1 MKNKTR
7 NIIIY
12 VICGILVLAII
23 VGMIFAVIKII
34 GKTASQNND
43 SSFNGSSI
51 FESGS
56 NSTSSNNSSS
66 VGGGSSQGGSTS
78 TPNSTSNPTSNSTSN
93 STSSNTNGLLNTGN
107 WSVVQKA
114 TMPTISGKS
123 MTRSEMEKLYRPH
136 TEWRIYEIRTT
147 KTEIKPKVGGTAYYV
162 SNRGVVSN
170 DGLTPETPFKN
181 ANQLKNVKLKA
192 GDVVYFERGSVFR
205 ANFTADVEGV
215 TYTAYGEGKKPEFY
229 TSYKNFASPDIW
241 KATDQKNVYLC
252 TEKLYTDVGNIV
264 FEEKTCG
271 YKVML
276 AKRDN
281 GDTYNYSDGKNFK
294 DYHDFS
300 KDLQFY
306 HDTSSGKLYL
316 RCDKGNPGKIYDR
329 IELSIKGSGIKVT
342 AKNVTIDNLCV
353 KYVGSHGVASGS
365 NEGLTVQN
373 CEFGWIGGAI
383 ATVSSSGIPT
393 RFGNGVE
400 IYGSAKNF
408 TVKNCY
414 FYQNY
419 DAGPTFQYKSS
430 AADAPKIV
438 MSNIK
443 FTDNVMEYCNYSIEY
458 FLTASKDSYIEK
470 VTIDGNLMWYAGEG
484 LCSQRPDKNRDAHIK
499 SWMHENRRQ
508 GDFKVTNN
516 LFVLAENYL
525 SETYDITN
533 KGAVYSSNIYIQYV
547 NNLLGQNAGNKEPP
561 KFGTVAEAEKRIRS
575 EFKDYSAKVICITGD

>member
-1 MKNKTR
+1 MGSDKVKT
-7 NIIIY
+7 ITIY
-12 VICGILVLAII
+12 IICGVLAAAII
-23 VGMIFAVIKII
+23 AGMVFGIVKLANNNELPVDNQPDSSSSTIDSNTFSD
-34 GKTASQNND
+34 TND
-43 SSFNGSSI
+43 SSS
-51 FESGS
+51 
-56 NSTSSNNSSS
+56 NSSS
-66 VGGGSSQGGSTS
+66 NSSSQGN
-78 TPNSTSNPTSNSTSN
+78 NSVSGN
-93 STSSNTNGLLNTGN
+93 SSNQGNTTNVANPGN
-107 WSVVQKA
+107 WAVVKKA
-114 TMPTISGKS
+114 TMPTISGQS

-147 KTEIKPKVGGTAYYV
+147 KTEIKPKSGGTAYYI
-162 SNRGVVSN
+162 SNKGSVSN

-181 ANQLKNVKLKA
+181 ANQLKKVNLKA

-205 ANFTADVEGV
+205 SSFTADVEGV
-215 TYTAYGEGKKPEFY
+215 TYSAYGEGKKPEFY
-229 TSYKNFASPDIW
+229 TSYQDFASSELW
-241 KATDQKNVYLC
+241 ESTDQKNVYLC
-252 TEKLYTDVGNIV
+252 TEKIYTDVGNIV
-264 FEEKTCG
+264 FEEKTCA

-281 GDTYNYSDGKNFK
+281 GDTYNYSDGKDFK

-306 HDTSSGKLYL
+306 HDASSGKLYL
-316 RCDKGNPGKIYDR
+316 RCDKGNPGKIFDR

-383 ATVSSSGIPT
+383 ASVSSTGIPT

-430 AADAPKIV
+430 AANAPKIV

-484 LCSQRPDKNRDAHIK
+484 FCSQRPDKNRDAHIK
-499 SWMHENRRQ
+499 SWMHENRRK

-516 LFVLAENYL
+516 LFVLAQNYL
-525 SETYDITN
+525 SETYDITD

-561 KFGTVAEAEKRIRS
+561 KFGTVAEAEKRIKS